1 MSDAVLTPQDRQEA
15 ISRAYAAAIAAGAG
29 YVTYVPDVDRD
40 SVDIGFSAG
49 GAMRPNLHAQL
60 KATIN
65 LRKSGESLKFQLKKK
80 NYDDLRV
87 PTIVPRIIVVLD
99 LPRREPSWLNISV
112 QRLTIKRCAFW
123 MSLRGMP
130 ELPSGRESITIEIPI
145 ANNFDVDELKRL
157 MQMARSGTVA

>member
-29 YVTYVPDVDRD
+29 YVTYVPDLDRD
-40 SVDIGFSAG
+40 SVDIGFCAG
-49 GAMRPNLHAQL
+49 GAMRPNVHAQL

-65 LRKSGESLKFQLKKK
+65 LRKSGEALKFQLKKK

-99 LPRREPSWLNISV
+99 IPRKEPSWLNISV
-112 QRLTIKRCAFW
+112 QLLRSSDVLFGFLCAECRNCRAGGNRSRLRY
-123 MSLRGMP
+123 R
-130 ELPSGRESITIEIPI
+130 
-145 ANNFDVDELKRL
+145 
-157 MQMARSGTVA
+157 